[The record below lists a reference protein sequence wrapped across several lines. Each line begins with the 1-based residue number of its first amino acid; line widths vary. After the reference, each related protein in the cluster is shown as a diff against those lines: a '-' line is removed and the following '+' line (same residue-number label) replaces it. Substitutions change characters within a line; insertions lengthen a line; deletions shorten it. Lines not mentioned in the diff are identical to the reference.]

1 MAVTYESIATV
12 DVTSTTQAVFSSI
25 PTTYTDLRIVATF
38 LQNVDSPIYLL
49 INNDSNTNYNGIY
62 IRGDGSAVSAGV
74 FVNQDTFTTSSF
86 NSLGGYPAFITWD
99 LMNYTNT
106 NEYKTVLCENSATNS
121 GQNDTLKYAGT
132 YRGSTNRIST
142 IKVFTNATFNS
153 GTITLYGIKAA

>member
-12 DVTSTTQAVFSSI
+12 DVTSTSQAVFSSI

-49 INNDSNTNYNGIY
+49 INNDSDINYNGIY
-62 IRGDGSAVSAGV
+62 LRGDGSAVSAGV
-74 FVNQDTFTTSSF
+74 FVNQSSFTTSF
-86 NSLGGYPAFITWD
+86 NSWGGYPAFITWD

-106 NEYKTVLCENSATNS
+106 NEYKTVLYENSATNS
-121 GQNDTLKYAGT
+121 GQNDTSKYAGT

-142 IKVFTNATFNS
+142 LKVFTNASFNS